1 MLKDGTKLG
10 PFEIVSPLGA
20 GGMGEVYRAR
30 DTRLDRA
37 VAIKVLPTHLANDA
51 QLKQRFEREAKAVSS
66 LNHPNI
72 CTLYDIGSEGDT
84 DFLVMEY
91 LEGETL
97 LKRLERGPLA
107 GDELFQIAIQITD
120 ALDKAH
126 RKGVV
131 HRDLKPG
138 NIMLTP
144 SGPKV
149 LDFGLAKTA
158 TPLVPGSSSSGLVTP
173 PGGAAPI
180 DSAGMTASPTMSTPL
195 TTAGSVVGTFQY
207 MSPEQLE
214 GREADARSD
223 IFSLGAVLYEMATAK
238 RAFAGK
244 SRYSVASAILEKDP
258 DPIRSVAP
266 AAPLGLERVVNRCLA
281 KDSEDRWQTARDVTV
296 ELQWVAEHGSEMPL
310 AVAPAKTIVKTS
322 PASKLAWGVAAAGV
336 LVAAALG
343 VLYFL
348 RLSVVAPPIRSLIAP
363 PDKVSFAFDG
373 TFGGPV
379 ISPDG
384 ARLAFPGMDASGK
397 EALWVRPL
405 NSLSAQKLEGTEAAS
420 FPFWAPDSQHLAFFQ
435 GGKLEKIDVTGG
447 PAVALCEVP
456 NGRGGAWSKDDVI
469 VFAPDSIARQLM
481 RVPAAGGTPT
491 PIATHSDEGSAFSN
505 RWPEFLPDGKHFL
518 YLSGDLAAVG
528 TPKLGIY
535 VGKLDSDEKDFLA
548 QADSNP
554 LYAPPGYLLY
564 LRGRTLMAQR
574 FDAGSQKL
582 NGEAFPVAEQVAS
595 PQLFRLGF
603 YTVSGTGLLIFQTG
617 GNAGNGQFV
626 WLDEN
631 GKEGGTVTQPGSP
644 DEPLLSPDGKQL
656 AYVATETGVQEQDI
670 WLVDLARSVR
680 TRFTFGPNIADT
692 PVWSPDGTRIA
703 YAWQKKGH
711 GDIYVKDASGAGSP
725 EALFESEADKTPL
738 DWSKD
743 GRYII
748 YVQLDPKGQTKYDLW
763 ALPLFGDRKPF
774 PYLQTQFNE
783 VSGTFSPD
791 GKWVAFESDESGTF
805 EVYISPFPG
814 GGAKWQVSQGG
825 GVQPVWKSDGNALF
839 YIAPGS
845 KLMEAGVKTAGSAV
859 QIGTPQALFQQ
870 QMVRSDAY
878 GRAFSVTKD
887 GKKFLVNRSGENVTI
902 PLTLVANWTSGLKK

>member
-10 PFEIVSPLGA
+10 PYEILSPLGA

-30 DTRLDRA
+30 DTRLDRDVA
-37 VAIKVLPTHLANDA
+37 VKVLPAHLANDA
-51 QLKQRFEREAKAVSS
+51 QLKQRFEREARTVSS
-66 LNHPNI
+66 LNHPHI
-72 CTLYDIGSEGDT
+72 CTLYDIGREGDT

-97 LKRLERGPLA
+97 MKRLEKGPLA
-107 GDELFQIAIQITD
+107 GEQLFKTAIEISD

-138 NIMLTP
+138 NVMLTP
-144 SGPKV
+144 TGAKV

-158 TPLVPGSSSSGLVTP
+158 SPLLPGSSSSGKATP
-173 PGGAAPI
+173 TGAS
-180 DSAGMTASPTMSTPL
+180 DGMTASPTMSSPL

-238 RAFAGK
+238 RAFPGK
-244 SRYSVASAILEKDP
+244 SRYSVASAILERDP
-258 DPIRSVAP
+258 EPISSVTPQSPVA
-266 AAPLGLERVVNRCLA
+266 LERVVGRCLA
-281 KDSEDRWQTARDVTV
+281 KDPEDRWQTARDVTV
-296 ELQWVAEHGSEMPL
+296 ELQWAAEHGSDAPM
-310 AVAPAKTIVKTS
+310 AVAPPMMIIKTA
-322 PASKLAWGVAAAGV
+322 PASKVAWGIAAAGV
-336 LVAAALG
+336 LAAVALG
-343 VLYFL
+343 VFYFL
-348 RLSVVAPPIRSLIAP
+348 HLSVTPPLIRSLIAP
-363 PDKVSFAFDG
+363 PDKVSLAFDG

-379 ISPDG
+379 VSPDG
-384 ARLAFPGMDASGK
+384 ARLAFPAMDASGK
-397 EALWVRPL
+397 EAIWVRPL
-405 NSLSAQKLEGTEAAS
+405 NSLSAQKLEGTEGGS
-420 FPFWAPDSQHLAFFQ
+420 FPFWAPDSRHLAFFQ

-456 NGRGGAWSKDDVI
+456 NGRGGAWGNEDVI
-469 VFAPDSIARQLM
+469 VFAPDSIAKQLM

-505 RWPEFLPDGKHFL
+505 RWPEFLPDGKTFL
-518 YLSGDLAAVG
+518 YLSGDLAATG
-528 TPKLGIY
+528 SAKLGIY
-535 VGKLDSDEKDFLA
+535 VGKLDSDEKEFLV
-548 QADSNP
+548 QADSNA

-564 LRGRTLMAQR
+564 LRGQTLMAQE
-574 FDAGSQKL
+574 FDAGSRKL
-582 NGEAFPVAEQVAS
+582 KGEAFPIAEQVAS

-603 YTVSGTGLLIFQTG
+603 YTVSRTGLLIFQTG
-617 GNAGNGQFV
+617 GNTGNGQFV
-626 WLDEN
+626 WLDGN
-631 GKEGGTVTQPGSP
+631 GKEEATVSQPGSV

-656 AYVATETGVQEQDI
+656 AYVATETGGQEQDI
-670 WLVDLARSVR
+670 WLLDLARSVR

-703 YAWQKKGH
+703 YSWQKKGH
-711 GDIYVKDASGAGSP
+711 GDIYVKNASGAGSP
-725 EALFESEADKTPL
+725 EALLESEADKVPL
-738 DWSKD
+738 DWSRD
-743 GRYII
+743 GRYIL

-763 ALPLFGDRKPF
+763 ALPLFGDRKPV

-783 VSGTFSPD
+783 VCGTFSPD
-791 GKWVAFESDESGTF
+791 GKWVAFETDESGTF

-825 GVQPVWKSDGNALF
+825 GVQPIWKPDGSAVY

-845 KLMEAGVKTAGSAV
+845 KLMQASIKTSGSAV
-859 QIGTPQALFQQ
+859 QIGTPQDLFQQ

-878 GRAFSVTKD
+878 GRAFSVAKD
-887 GKKFLVNRSGENVTI
+887 GKKFLVNKSGENVTI